1 MLVPVR
7 LNQDVDHVA
16 VLIHGAPQILLLAVD
31 SNEDFIQVPG
41 HCQVNGNSE
50 STTAIL
56 AGIMSLIELSVT
68 EVKYLAKM
76 NCESIL
82 VMHTIGKKNNT
93 VLPDLRVA
101 EGIQAKFAAVLPSGL
116 PDPFAELRAAQSR
129 KAQRGKATSRTG
141 AKRK

>member
-1 MLVPVR
+1 
-7 LNQDVDHVA
+7 
-16 VLIHGAPQILLLAVD
+16 
-31 SNEDFIQVPG
+31 
-41 HCQVNGNSE
+41 
-50 STTAIL
+50 
-56 AGIMSLIELSVT
+56 MSLIELSVT

-101 EGIQAKFAAVLPSGL
+101 EGIQAKFAAVLPNGL
-116 PDPFAELRAAQSR
+116 PDPFAELSAAQSR
-129 KAQRGKATSRTG
+129 KAQRRKASSRTV

>member
-1 MLVPVR
+1 
-7 LNQDVDHVA
+7 
-16 VLIHGAPQILLLAVD
+16 
-31 SNEDFIQVPG
+31 
-41 HCQVNGNSE
+41 
-50 STTAIL
+50 
-56 AGIMSLIELSVT
+56 MSLIELSVT

-116 PDPFAELRAAQSR
+116 PDPFAELSAAQSR
-129 KAQRGKATSRTG
+129 KAQRGKASSRTV